1 MRIVDACVEIG
12 RLPMCT
18 WDAGDAIMEPL
29 LFCLDFVR
37 VMCASRLLD
46 WGAGD
51 WPMARRRL
59 YGSGVPEGATATA
72 TRGSMFGLWLGLSP
86 MAISD
91 LGFASTRLCVLVWRE
106 LHYY

>member
-12 RLPMCT
+12 RLPMWT

-51 WPMARRRL
+51 LPVARRRL

-72 TRGSMFGLWLGLSP
+72 TRGRCWVVAW
-86 MAISD
+86 AISD
-91 LGFASTRLCVLVWRE
+91 GYLRLGFRLDQAVCVSLA
-106 LHYY
+106 

>member
-1 MRIVDACVEIG
+1 MW
-12 RLPMCT
+12 T

-72 TRGSMFGLWLGLSP
+72 TRGSMLGCGLGYLRWLSP
-86 MAISD
+86 TWVSPRP
-91 LGFASTRLCVLVWRE
+91 GCVC
-106 LHYY
+106 